1 MAYFITCKKS
11 ESFPEWNILLLTK
24 FKMSTKRHVEV
35 VIPELFDII
44 FNVIPHFHMIC
55 KAEIISEAIS
65 NF

>member
-1 MAYFITCKKS
+1 MA
-11 ESFPEWNILLLTK
+11 
-24 FKMSTKRHVEV
+24 TKRHVEG

-44 FNVIPHFHMIC
+44 FDVIPHFHMIC